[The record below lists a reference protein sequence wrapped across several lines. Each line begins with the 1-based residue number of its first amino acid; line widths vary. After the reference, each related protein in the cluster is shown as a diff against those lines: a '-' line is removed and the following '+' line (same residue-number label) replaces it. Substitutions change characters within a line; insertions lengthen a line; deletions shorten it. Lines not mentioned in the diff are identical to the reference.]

1 MEEQNES
8 VSVKQ
13 VAIKW
18 GLISGILSIVV
29 FLVVYFAGMMGNS
42 WIGLVSAV
50 ITVVLMVL
58 AHKEFKE
65 SGNGYM
71 SYGQGLGLG
80 TLMVTIGSVISALF
94 SYIYIKFINTGY
106 IQEVLDMSR
115 AKMEDQG
122 QSDAQIDAAMGYVE
136 KFTTPEM
143 TLIMGLVFG
152 ILFGFII
159 ALIVSAIT
167 KKNDPALEL

>member
-106 IQEVLDMSR
+106 IQEVLDM
-115 AKMEDQG
+115 
-122 QSDAQIDAAMGYVE
+122 
-136 KFTTPEM
+136 
-143 TLIMGLVFG
+143 
-152 ILFGFII
+152 
-159 ALIVSAIT
+159 
-167 KKNDPALEL
+167 

>member
-18 GLISGILSIVV
+18 GLISGIVSIVI
-29 FLVVYFAGMMGNS
+29 FLLIYFGGLMGNS
-42 WIGLVSAV
+42 WIGLVSAAV
-50 ITVVLMVL
+50 TVVLMVL
-58 AHKEFKE
+58 AHKEYKE
-65 SGNGYM
+65 SGNGFM
-71 SYGQGLGLG
+71 SYSQGLGLG
-80 TLMVTIGSVISALF
+80 TLMVTIGSIISALF

-106 IQEVLDMSR
+106 TQEVLDMTR
-115 AKMEDQG
+115 MKMEDQG
-122 QSDAQIDAAMGYVE
+122 QSDAQIDTAMGYVE
-136 KFTTPEM
+136 KFATPEM
-143 TLIMGLVFG
+143 TLVMGLGFG

-167 KKNDPALEL
+167 KKNDPSLEI